1 MDSIDVLNFT
11 ALGKRT
17 FEDNGPTNKNIWT
30 TFSNA
35 SWLLMN
41 VWCSIKPIYEVG
53 VLQIIMKQ
61 FNL

>member
-17 FEDNGPTNKNIWT
+17 FEDNGHTNKNILT

-35 SWLLMN
+35 S
-41 VWCSIKPIYEVG
+41 
-53 VLQIIMKQ
+53 
-61 FNL
+61 